1 MRNSPATVGPIVSR
15 DAVKKCQV
23 LGTLMKNKP
32 AIVLNA
38 WINAVCK
45 ERRQMAN
52 TLLYERVSIVWESEN
67 DKCPCLFKGEELK
80 LKGEQTRGSIGAV
93 IDRNDICIYCLFK
106 KKKKKKRR
114 KKKKIKMIKV
124 KVQGF

>member
-1 MRNSPATVGPIVSR
+1 
-15 DAVKKCQV
+15 
-23 LGTLMKNKP
+23 MKNKP

-52 TLLYERVSIVWESEN
+52 TLLYERVSIVWEFEN

-80 LKGEQTRGSIGAV
+80 LKGEQTRGSIGVV
-93 IDRNDICIYCLFK
+93 IDRNDIYILFVQ
-106 KKKKKKRR
+106 KKKRKGEKRR
-114 KKKKIKMIKV
+114 K
-124 KVQGF
+124 

>member
-15 DAVKKCQV
+15 DAVKKCRV

-52 TLLYERVSIVWESEN
+52 TLLYERVSIVWEFEN

-80 LKGEQTRGSIGAV
+80 LKGEQTRGSIGVV
-93 IDRNDICIYCLFK
+93 IDRNDIYIYCLSRKRKEKEK
-106 KKKKKKRR
+106 KEENKDD
-114 KKKKIKMIKV
+114 
-124 KVQGF
+124 